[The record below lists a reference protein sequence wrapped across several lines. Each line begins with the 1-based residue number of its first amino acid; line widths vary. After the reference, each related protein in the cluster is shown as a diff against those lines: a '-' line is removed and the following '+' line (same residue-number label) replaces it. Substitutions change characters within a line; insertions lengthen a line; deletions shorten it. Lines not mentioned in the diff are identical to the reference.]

1 MYNNYMKYTERKAV
15 RKISFIF
22 LLFFSFF
29 AFFFLLFFPSQ
40 GFPLPYL
47 KDIKFLRFGE
57 YLRISIEI
65 SERLD
70 FSFSA
75 EGKDVRIVFSRKLRT
90 RTPTKKARWG
100 YAKLLGDRRT
110 LVLKFRKDF
119 SFARYFTIPFPFK
132 LIVDVSFRRKDV
144 EDVITRSGRKKPVL
158 VVDAGH
164 GGKDPGATYKGVKEK
179 HITLR
184 IAREIYKIA
193 KKDGFFRV
201 FLTRKKDRFLS
212 LEERSG
218 IANALEC
225 DVFVSVHVNSAR
237 SRRARGFEVFYF
249 SRKFSRYALYI
260 ASKENGVR
268 LRGDD
273 LIIFDLSSDYREK
286 LSYSLASHIAGEM
299 KGMRKVRTVEGA
311 PFYVLAGTFCP
322 SVLVEVGFITNSYDR
337 KKLMSPRFIRKLAL
351 KIYRGIKRFAKM
363 ESR

>member
-1 MYNNYMKYTERKAV
+1 MKSRRGEK
-15 RKISFIF
+15 KIPLSGTV
-22 LLFFSFF
+22 LFF
-29 AFFFLLFFPSQ
+29 AFSAVSLFFLFPPQ
-40 GFPLPYL
+40 GFSLPYL

-57 YLRISIEI
+57 YLRISVEI

-75 EGKDVRIVFSRKLRT
+75 EGKEVKIVFSQKLRA
-90 RTPTKKARWG
+90 RTLRKKGRWG
-100 YAKLLGDRRT
+100 YAKLLDDRRT
-110 LVLKFRKDF
+110 LLLRFQKKF

-132 LIVDVSFRRKDV
+132 LIVDVSFRGRDV
-144 EDVITRSGRKKPVL
+144 EDVIAHTGGEKPVL

-164 GGKDPGATYKGVKEK
+164 GGKDPGATYRGIKEK

-218 IANALEC
+218 MANALGC

-268 LRGDD
+268 LKGDD

-286 LSYSLASHIAGEM
+286 LSYSLASHIAKEM
-299 KGMRKVRTVEGA
+299 RHMGKVRTVEGA

-322 SVLVEVGFITNSYDR
+322 SALVEVGFITNSYDR
-337 KKLMSPRFIRKLAL
+337 RKLTNPRFIGKLAL
-351 KIYRGIKRFAKM
+351 KIYRGIKRFAK
-363 ESR
+363 SDIR